1 MPTKFWMAFVGIP
14 VLAAGI
20 WAVMAGFMGTASRY
34 VAGETLPVVK
44 DGLGYLTQGHGL
56 DGLGRVADATP
67 TDRATAARYCTE
79 CGAALSGTARFCSGC
94 GHAVS

>member
-1 MPTKFWMAFVGIP
+1 MSPTDAIRPTRHADHPGTMPEVT
-14 VLAAGI
+14 AAHADDSG
-20 WAVMAGFMGTASRY
+20 A
-34 VAGETLPVVK
+34 LPVVK

-67 TDRATAARYCTE
+67 TDRATAAGYCTK
-79 CGAALSGTARFCSGC
+79 CGAALPGTARFCSGC